1 LQVKGFITAEVPD
14 LPDGCRVMNPVPIR
28 LPFKIEVC
36 GLEKI
41 DTIKKGPFEFAFI
54 AGVSSDLRW
63 TDNEVK
69 AMFTITGSK

>member
-1 LQVKGFITAEVPD
+1 
-14 LPDGCRVMNPVPIR
+14 MNPVPIR
-28 LPFKIEVC
+28 LPFDIEVC

-54 AGVSSDLRW
+54 AGVSPDLRW

-69 AMFTITGSK
+69 AMFNITGSK